1 VGCRA
6 RAVAEELL
14 RVVVADGKL
23 VPDPR
28 RRHAG
33 RGAWLHPTPACLDSA
48 EKRRAFPRALRVP
61 GPLDVLAVRALV
73 GRNEAQPTQGRGSS
87 LASPGQRKQVDPS

>member
-6 RAVAEELL
+6 KAPAEELL

-23 VPDPR
+23 IPDPR

-33 RGAWLHPTPACLDSA
+33 RGAWLHPTRACLDSA
-48 EKRRAFPRALRVP
+48 EKRRAFPRALRAE
-61 GPLDVLAVRALV
+61 GPLDAGEVRVLI
-73 GRNEAQPTQGRGSS
+73 GRRNAQPTEDQGVSPV
-87 LASPGQRKQVDPS
+87 LAGHRKQVDPS

>member
-6 RAVAEELL
+6 RALAEELL
-14 RVVVADGKL
+14 RVVVEAGEL
-23 VPDPR
+23 IPDPR

-48 EKRRAFPRALRVP
+48 EKRRAFPRALRVA
-61 GPLDVLAVRALV
+61 GPLDADKVRAV
-73 GRNEAQPTQGRGSS
+73 IGRQAAQPTEDQGLS
-87 LASPGQRKQVDPS
+87 LVSPGHRKQVDPS